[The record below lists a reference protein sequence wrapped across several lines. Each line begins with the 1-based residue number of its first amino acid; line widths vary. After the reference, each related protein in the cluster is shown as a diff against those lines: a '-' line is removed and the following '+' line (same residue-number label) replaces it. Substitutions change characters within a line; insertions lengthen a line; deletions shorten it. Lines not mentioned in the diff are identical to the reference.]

1 MEQRNGRID
10 RHGQLHNPQIFHF
23 APQGFAR
30 PPINRDAPVGALEG
44 DLEFLMRAV
53 QKVEQIR
60 EDLGKVGPV
69 IADQVTEAMLGTR
82 RRLDTAGAERGA
94 EPTRRMLTFERNLTE
109 QIQKLYDQLQES
121 RYTLQLEPEN
131 VQAVIEIALDLA
143 GQPPLI
149 ATTLPGVWPDPTGER
164 RSCPVFHL
172 PTLRGSWMSSAAGL
186 EHPHT
191 HTVRPIVFDHEL
203 AKGRDDVVLAHLN
216 HPLVQ
221 MALRLLRAEVWS
233 GEVRKKLHRI
243 AARCIPNHIAR
254 TPLVIAYG
262 RLVVIG
268 GDSHRLH
275 EELIAA
281 GGEISEQG
289 RFRRLNVGQV
299 QVALDAVSTQEPS
312 AAVKDDLAQ
321 VWPQVSSG
329 VQTALEARAHE
340 RAESLQRKLDERR
353 DQEIGDIT
361 RVLDELTRAI
371 QKELAESDKPTQL
384 QLPLFSESE
393 RDQYRRNTEA
403 LHTRLGQIPRE
414 LEQELNGIR
423 ARYADPQSRLFP
435 VAVVFLVPEQF
446 AH

>member
-1 MEQRNGRID
+1 MPID
-10 RHGQLHNPQIFHF
+10 
-23 APQGFAR
+23 
-30 PPINRDAPVGALEG
+30 RDAPVGALEG

-82 RRLDTAGAERGA
+82 RRLDTAGAERAA

-121 RYTLQLEPEN
+121 RHALQLEPEN
-131 VQAVIEIALDLA
+131 VQSVVQIALDLA

-149 ATTLPGVWPDPTGER
+149 ATTLPGIWPDPAGER
-164 RSCPVFHL
+164 RHCPVFRL
-172 PTLRGSWMSSAAGL
+172 PTLRGSWMACAAGL

-191 HTVRPIVFDHEL
+191 HQVRPIVFDHEL

-233 GEVRKKLHRI
+233 GEGRKKLHRV
-243 AARCIPNHIAR
+243 AARVIPNHIAR

-281 GGEISEQG
+281 GGEISDQG
-289 RFRRLNVGQV
+289 RLRRLNVGQV
-299 QVALDAVSTQEPS
+299 QTALDAVTAQEPS
-312 AAVKDDLAQ
+312 AMVRDDLAR
-321 VWPQVSSG
+321 VWTQVSTG
-329 VQTALEARAHE
+329 VQAALEARARE

-361 RVLDELTRAI
+361 RVLDELARAI

-384 QLPLFSESE
+384 RLDLFNESE
-393 RDQYRRNTEA
+393 RDQYRRNTDA
-403 LHTRLGQIPRE
+403 LRARLAQIPRE
-414 LEQELNGIR
+414 LELEISGINT
-423 ARYADPQSRLFP
+423 RYADPQSRLFP
-435 VAVVFLVPEQF
+435 VAVVFLVSEHL
-446 AH
+446 AN